1 MKTPKSDKREKT
13 PKTPTTPRTPST
25 PGTAHTSSESLKACS
40 VIATPLADVK
50 TTKKI
55 LKTVK
60 RGARDRS
67 RASGDGRDVDRGSA
81 ARGDSTTRAWEGE
94 RGARRTSAARGAIL
108 TDDANVA
115 RCAAAK
121 AKQVRRGVK
130 EVVKALKK
138 DVKGFAV
145 IAGDISPIDVVTHVP
160 ILCEEADVPYVYVH
174 SKEELGAAGMTKRPT
189 SVMLVLKEGAKGSVK
204 MSSED
209 KKEFDEMYAKCVE
222 KIEAM
227 SK

>member
-1 MKTPKSDKREKT
+1 MGSDKKTPKKEKKEKT
-13 PKTPTTPRTPST
+13 PKKD
-25 PGTAHTSSESLKACS
+25 KADRDS
-40 VIATPLADVK
+40 GEDSDGGEDGVQRPVSAIARPLADLK

-60 RGARDRS
+60 KGACAGGGVRRSRGTVGGASARARRRVGAR
-67 RASGDGRDVDRGSA
+67 GL
-81 ARGDSTTRAWEGE
+81 
-94 RGARRTSAARGAIL
+94 TS
-108 TDDANVA
+108 DATSSD
-115 RCAAAK
+115 AAAK

-138 DVKGFAV
+138 DTKGFCV
-145 IAGDISPIDVVTHVP
+145 IAGDISPIDVITHVP

-189 SVMLVLKEGAKGSVK
+189 SVMLVMRDGAKGSVK

-209 KKEFDEMYAKCVE
+209 KKEFEEMYE
-222 KIEAM
+222 KIHAKISSM
-227 SK
+227 SR

>member
-1 MKTPKSDKREKT
+1 MKTPKSEKREKT
-13 PKTPTTPRTPST
+13 PKTPSTPRSPST
-25 PGTAHTSSESLKACS
+25 PGTAHTASEGMKACS
-40 VIATPLADVK
+40 AIATPLADVK

-60 RGARDRS
+60 RGARDRP
-67 RASGDGRDVDRGSA
+67 RASGDGRDVGGGST
-81 ARGDSTTRAWEGE
+81 ARGDGTVRAWEGE
-94 RGARRTSAARGAIL
+94 WGARRTSRTRGAIL
-108 TDDANVA
+108 TDDAIVA

-145 IAGDISPIDVVTHVP
+145 IAGDISPIDVITHVP

-222 KIEAM
+222 KIQAM